1 MFQILFSSKDVMLI
15 PTNHWL
21 AGRRPT
27 STSRRTSSSSSAPS
41 TRTPPLT
48 QRRSQ
53 EWVNWKLNLCLFLEG
68 SIYEICRSRVFWP
81 KPSWRVFAERKVVL
95 CVRFSWGIKGI
106 KLVLCC
112 HTLHWESFLTF
123 QCGWHFHTTFWI
135 SSNVRDSPHLRSDLR
150 SVQTPSPFSPKTIPY
165 PYHVWKEWYFWAV
178 LSLILNGK
186 MIGIA
191 IHSVT
196 YHFSH
201 KW

>member
-1 MFQILFSSKDVMLI
+1 MFPIIFSLKDDMLI

-21 AGRRPT
+21 TGRRPT

-53 EWVNWKLNLCLFLEG
+53 EWVKWKLNLSLFLEG

-135 SSNVRDSPHLRSDLR
+135 SSNVRDSPHLSSDLR
-150 SVQTPSPFSPKTIPY
+150 SVHLFCVSKICLAV
-165 PYHVWKEWYFWAV
+165 VWKNNTNGLYMIDV
-178 LSLILNGK
+178 SLNIRNLDPFTTLV
-186 MIGIA
+186 
-191 IHSVT
+191 ST
-196 YHFSH
+196 
-201 KW
+201 